1 MHNVQDEDVT
11 RKRKL
16 GSPATLFSVDGEDG
30 GMEQFD
36 EDILPA
42 KEEIVTTK
50 RKCLV
55 KPPEPRLPDP
65 FPLPQNFRPDVELAL
80 RAGKMTTDTR
90 RAYMSQVASAIFGYK
105 RYPLREEFMRVAGEI
120 VKKYHFLESTMT
132 GGSKTVSIVIQ
143 VYLNALFLL
152 ILF

>member
-1 MHNVQDEDVT
+1 MCT
-11 RKRKL
+11 MFRMK
-16 GSPATLFSVDGEDG
+16 TLHQLERESLAHQQRFFSVDGEAG

-50 RKCLV
+50 QKRLV
-55 KPPEPRLPDP
+55 KPPEPPLPDP

-105 RYPLREEFMRVAGEI
+105 RYPLREEFVCCW
-120 VKKYHFLESTMT
+120 
-132 GGSKTVSIVIQ
+132 
-143 VYLNALFLL
+143 
-152 ILF
+152 